1 MSSEEFHHLKVH
13 LKDIASATDNFD
25 RQKLIGHGGFRS
37 VYKGELSLPKGKC
50 MIAFKRLDPKYGQ
63 GNDEF
68 WKEVIMLSKYRHENL
83 VSLLCFCDEGHER
96 ILGYEFA
103 SRGSLDH
110 YLSDVSLTWTQL
122 MCGRLC
128 YKYRDGRINEILVG
142 VWKNHYDENRL
153 DDIVSSDL
161 KKQTDSNSLMTF
173 SAIASR
179 CLNRNRKERPT
190 MLEIVKEL
198 EVALAKQKLSQT
210 SRSLVELGRL
220 AKPPLVYESR
230 EELLSL
236 LSNGFRHNDTTWL
249 SINKDKRVYETIS
262 IIKCITDDEIED
274 LEVIE
279 DGNSRFDYVIEDA
292 PDFKLKIST
301 QFLIPSVTY
310 NINLVYKFEQSDHGT
325 CVPYKYKLD
334 EEADYSGPF
343 IAQVRKDGW
352 LVTQLYQFT
361 CTQREHHFTIECL
374 TLASVECQIL
384 EGIEFCHVEYET
396 EEKKKVNIQSMSNV
410 SNTDWEQKFP
420 IDYIDLI
427 KLSKTTIQ
435 WTTKE
440 ELYSVLRQGFLID
453 NGEKKR
459 LMISPRAVLDVD
471 EWILKSSLFLESR
484 SRFDVVAESRGRKS
498 FTVKCKIRSRVLSP
512 QTTYSCHLIY
522 KLPENYSLLQCVV
535 EVNRWN
541 LRDLLRSP
549 WYIYLAPPHTPI
561 IGSNVDGIPSC
572 TRKIEGHPKMRKDGW
587 MECRIWK
594 VSPSIMGTIRMNLLF
609 SKAEEENENET
620 IVDLIVQ
627 GIEFR
632 PM

>member
-110 YLSDVSLTWTQL
+110 YLSDVSLTWTQRIKICIGVARAL
-122 MCGRLC
+122 NYLHDPNNTQKRVIHRDIKSSNILLDENWTAKVSDFGLSKFGPANQPQTYVFSNVVGTPGYCDPLYWELGYLTKESDIYSFGVVLFEVMCGRLC

-352 LVTQLYQFT
+352 K
-361 CTQREHHFTIECL
+361 QR
-374 TLASVECQIL
+374 
-384 EGIEFCHVEYET
+384 
-396 EEKKKVNIQSMSNV
+396 
-410 SNTDWEQKFP
+410 
-420 IDYIDLI
+420 
-427 KLSKTTIQ
+427 
-435 WTTKE
+435 
-440 ELYSVLRQGFLID
+440 
-453 NGEKKR
+453 KR
-459 LMISPRAVLDVD
+459 R
-471 EWILKSSLFLESR
+471 R
-484 SRFDVVAESRGRKS
+484 
-498 FTVKCKIRSRVLSP
+498 
-512 QTTYSCHLIY
+512 
-522 KLPENYSLLQCVV
+522 
-535 EVNRWN
+535 
-541 LRDLLRSP
+541 
-549 WYIYLAPPHTPI
+549 
-561 IGSNVDGIPSC
+561 
-572 TRKIEGHPKMRKDGW
+572 
-587 MECRIWK
+587 
-594 VSPSIMGTIRMNLLF
+594 
-609 SKAEEENENET
+609 
-620 IVDLIVQ
+620 
-627 GIEFR
+627 
-632 PM
+632 